1 VICREAFSK
10 TTAKDV
16 TINIGRSTT
25 TLTIRKGA
33 FFGSRVEKLVL
44 SGKTADRFRIK
55 KGAFQNSSVRTIL
68 VSGMTQKQYMNL
80 RTKLINAGFK
90 GTIKRKKA

>member
-1 VICREAFSK
+1 VK
-10 TTAKDV
+10 
-16 TINIGRSTT
+16 
-25 TLTIRKGA
+25 
-33 FFGSRVEKLVL
+33 KLVL
-44 SGKTADRFRIK
+44 SGKTADRFSIQ

-68 VSGMTQKQYMNL
+68 VSGMTQKQYTNL